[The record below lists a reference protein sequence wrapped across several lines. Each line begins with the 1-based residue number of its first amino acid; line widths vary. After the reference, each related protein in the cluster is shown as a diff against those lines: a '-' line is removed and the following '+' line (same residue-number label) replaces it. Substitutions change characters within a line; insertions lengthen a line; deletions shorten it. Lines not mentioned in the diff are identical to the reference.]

1 MNCFE
6 HTSRSVG
13 LDFFPAHS
21 AIPHQNGEKQ
31 LSPRVRFLAVSWLFF
46 AEDAA
51 KVYVDSLRTKGLR
64 HYIFKNLWDAHPSC
78 CEKRDHF
85 AVRAQNSAA
94 FVLAAVRA

>member
-1 MNCFE
+1 MRRNWTNCFE
-6 HTSRSVG
+6 HTSRSVA

-31 LSPRVRFLAVSWLFF
+31 LSPRVRFLAVSSLFF

-64 HYIFKNLWDAHPSC
+64 HFRRLHIQKIMGRTS
-78 CEKRDHF
+78 
-85 AVRAQNSAA
+85 
-94 FVLAAVRA
+94 VLLRKA

>member
-1 MNCFE
+1 MRQNWTNCFE
-6 HTSRSVG
+6 HTSRSVA

-31 LSPRVRFLAVSWLFF
+31 LSPRVRFLAVSSLFF

-64 HYIFKNLWDAHPSC
+64 HFRRLHIQKIIVIVYRVWTLENRPSG
-78 CEKRDHF
+78 DM
-85 AVRAQNSAA
+85 SS
-94 FVLAAVRA
+94 